1 MPQMEDYRRDPKL
14 EERRMTTFDE
24 RERSFEKKYAIDQNL
39 KFRIEARRNKLVGQ
53 WAAGKLGLSGAAADD
68 YIKEI
73 VRADLAQK
81 GEGAFAKLKEDLQNN
96 GVDTSELRT
105 VMADLLR
112 TAARQIGEGA
122 EGR

>member
-1 MPQMEDYRRDPKL
+1 
-14 EERRMTTFDE
+14 MTTFDE